1 MRLRAA
7 FCTCGQFRAI
17 VMNPDINALA
27 TSPDRMGCL
36 GGPVA
41 LGWRPTG
48 RGAQMTK
55 AMLLAEGLYFGEGPR
70 WRNDRLWFSDFYDHA
85 VKSLDSFGNVRIEL
99 EIDDQPSG
107 LGWLP
112 DGRLLVV
119 AMHRRQLLRVDPDG
133 VKVHADLSRVA
144 AHHTN
149 DMVVDAAGRAYVGNF
164 GFPLDAELKARGVES
179 VIADHPTT
187 NLARVDPDGRVHVAA
202 ADMHFPNGCVITPD
216 GRTMIV
222 AETLAMRL
230 SAFDI
235 GADGTLTNR
244 RVWAML
250 GMRAPDG
257 ICLDAN
263 GHVWI
268 ANAIAP
274 ECLLI
279 APAGEIVATVQTDQ
293 PCFACML
300 GGPDR
305 RTLYMMTAPSSSA
318 DVASAARRGHVMCVE
333 VETPGAGRP

>member
-1 MRLRAA
+1 
-7 FCTCGQFRAI
+7 
-17 VMNPDINALA
+17 
-27 TSPDRMGCL
+27 
-36 GGPVA
+36 
-41 LGWRPTG
+41 
-48 RGAQMTK
+48 MTM

-85 VKSLDSFGNVRIEL
+85 VRSLDASGAVRTEL

-119 AMHRRQLLRVDPDG
+119 AMHRRRVLRVDPDG
-133 VKVHADLSRVA
+133 VKVHADLSQVA

-149 DMVVDAAGRAYVGNF
+149 DMVVDSAGRAYVGNF

-202 ADMHFPNGCVITPD
+202 ADMHFPNGSVITAD

-230 SAFDI
+230 TAFDI

-244 RVWAML
+244 RVWAEL

-257 ICLDAN
+257 ICLDAK

-274 ECLLI
+274 ECLLV
-279 APAGEIVATVQTDQ
+279 AQGGEIVDTVETDQ

-300 GGPDR
+300 GGRDR

-333 VETPGAGRP
+333 VATPGAGRP